1 MDLAVFLVVLAS
13 AVMQAGWNVALK
25 LRLDPLQALVLV
37 VIGAGISAAPL
48 ALWFGPPDAAVL
60 PLIAASVACHM
71 AYYGCLASAYARA
84 ELGLA
89 YPVARGS
96 ALLMTAAVSIL
107 VLHEPIGMLGVA
119 GIVLLAASIVV
130 LARRSFGRALE
141 GQALLLAM
149 GSGIAITGFTLIDG
163 TAARIAGSANAYTTW
178 LFVCDAV
185 LVGLVTLGSRV
196 TLGSK
201 RRRAFTLPPGTF
213 ALALGGGAMLFVSYW
228 LSIWAMTRA
237 PIGLVT
243 AVRESSVLFGAL
255 MAVLVLHEKLHAERV
270 VAAFLVLGGLALI
283 KLH

>member
-1 MDLAVFLVVLAS
+1 MDLTVFLVVLAS

-25 LRLDPLQALVLV
+25 LRVDPLQALVLV
-37 VIGAGISAAPL
+37 VVGAGIAAAPF

-71 AYYGCLASAYARA
+71 AYYGCLAGAYARA

-96 ALLMTAAVSIL
+96 ALLMTAAVAIL
-107 VLHEPIGMLGVA
+107 VLHEPIGVLGVV
-119 GIVLLAASIVV
+119 GIALLAASIVV
-130 LARRSFGRALE
+130 LARRSLGRVLE

-149 GSGIAITGFTLIDG
+149 GSGVAITGYTLIDG
-163 TAARIAGSANAYTTW
+163 TAARLAGSANAYTTW

-185 LVGLVTLGSRV
+185 LVGALVLASP
-196 TLGSK
+196 
-201 RRRAFTLPPGTF
+201 RRRAAVMAPGMF
-213 ALALGGGAMLFVSYW
+213 SLALWGGTLLFVSYW

-243 AVRESSVLFGAL
+243 AVRESSVLVGAL
-255 MAVLVLHEKLHAERV
+255 MAVVVLHEKLHAERI
-270 VAAFLVLGGLALI
+270 VAAFLVVGGLALI